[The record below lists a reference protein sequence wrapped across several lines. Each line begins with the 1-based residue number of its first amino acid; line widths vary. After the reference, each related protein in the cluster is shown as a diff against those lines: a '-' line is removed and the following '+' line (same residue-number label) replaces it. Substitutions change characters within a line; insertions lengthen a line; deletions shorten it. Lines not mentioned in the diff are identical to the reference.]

1 MELRHLRYF
10 VAVAEEL
17 NIRRAAARLH
27 LSQPP
32 LTRQIR
38 DFEEE
43 IEMVSAGVGVALVP
57 ESMGVFESVA
67 DAAIR
72 NIYQETPHLTF
83 HLARRR
89 NNVSVVLKPFLEI
102 FTLHTQIDTAT
113 K

>member
-10 VAVAEEL
+10 VAAAEGL

-38 DFEEE
+38 DLEEE
-43 IEMVSAGVGVALVP
+43 IEMISAGIGVALAP
-57 ESMGVFESVA
+57 ESMRVFELVA
-67 DAAIR
+67 DVAIR

-89 NNVSVVLKPFLEI
+89 NNFSAVLKPFLEI
-102 FTLHTQIDTAT
+102 FAAHTQTDTAT